1 MSWEIFL
8 GIVALVSF
16 VGTIGLWISKL
27 AKTLAVLE
35 TTISTLKEVIKE
47 FKESS
52 SAVHQELHDK
62 VDDHEKRIIIL
73 ETHQREESE

>member
-52 SAVHQELHDK
+52 SAVHQELQDK
-62 VDDHEKRIIIL
+62 VNDHEKRIIIL

>member
-52 SAVHQELHDK
+52 SAVHQELQDK
-62 VDDHEKRIIIL
+62 VNDHEKRIIIL
-73 ETHQREESE
+73 ETHQKEESE